1 MASTPKEEKYARDY
15 YRKNKKY
22 REKKI
27 EDRKADAKAHK
38 KEEAAYSK
46 EYYHSHPAYK
56 KYKQAYARAYKK
68 AHKSNKK

>member
-46 EYYHSHPAYK
+46 EYYAKNPSYR
-56 KYKQAYARAYKK
+56 KYKIAYAAAYRK
-68 AHKSNKK
+68 AHKKKKN

>member
-15 YRKNKKY
+15 YKKNKKY

-38 KEEAAYSK
+38 KEEAEYSRR
-46 EYYHSHPAYK
+46 YYAEHSNYR
-56 KYKQAYARAYKK
+56 KYKIAYAKAYRKARKK
-68 AHKSNKK
+68 N

>member
-15 YRKNKKY
+15 YKKNKKY

-38 KEEAAYSK
+38 KEEASYSR
-46 EYYHSHPAYK
+46 EYYAKNPSYRKYKIAYAKAYK
-56 KYKQAYARAYKK
+56 KS
-68 AHKSNKK
+68 HKSNKK

>member
-22 REKKI
+22 RERKI
-27 EDRKADAKAHK
+27 EDRKEDAKAHK
-38 KEEAAYSK
+38 KEEAAYSR
-46 EYYHSHPAYK
+46 EYYAKNPSYR
-56 KYKQAYARAYKK
+56 KYKIAYATAYRK